1 MRTVRFTTIPTI
13 IALAVSSV
21 ANADLVYSQTL
32 SDLDSTDF
40 GWYSSSEPRPTRNF
54 KHADNFTLTAQSHI
68 SQINWWG
75 MTEGAAHTDL
85 QNFDQFQI
93 EFYTSRTTNNNRI
106 KPDTLIASQTF
117 DLSSI
122 ITTNTGHQTAAGV
135 IKYQH
140 QATLTNTV
148 TLDANTTYWI
158 AISARSIDPTS
169 DTWQWLDSD
178 LADADSSSY
187 DYNTDRWLALRDTDS
202 AFQLFTI
209 PSPAT
214 TSLLLISPIAARRR
228 RPLTP

>member
-1 MRTVRFTTIPTI
+1 MRTVRFTTVPTI

-117 DLSSI
+117 ALSSI
-122 ITTNTGHQTAAGV
+122 ITTDTGHQTAAGV